1 MAIDTSSAFGPDEIM
16 DYIGQFEQMRTAK
29 SADARAERIS
39 VLQEANMKFQQ
50 DTARKTQGMREGYLT
65 HTAEGLDWESI
76 TSNDTNKMFGGA
88 LPDISS
94 QLAKMDS
101 VSKSYGTSFDTGEFL
116 AGVQSNRQ
124 KYMSFVANRFK
135 AQKEAL
141 ENTPY
146 ANPTDIAS
154 VLTNDYHGRNVYNN
168 LLDSGFDDLTASK
181 MLGGYKPGPRK
192 ATWGEWAESWYRDPE
207 IAGKGGGISP
217 GKIAGY
223 GGTAIGTAAVT
234 AWGSAKILDTYKD
247 YADIKNKDLDSI
259 KNLQKKIGYEK
270 ELKTLGPESAK
281 DLGKYQK
288 ELTELNKKLAD
299 KYPKSEAAKKWAGK
313 GLRGAR
319 NIGLFAASRYGTGKL
334 GEIAGGDLGREVG
347 EIAGTAGAPAVN
359 KIAKNIYSKVK
370 KLGTRRAL
378 ELIAKKGGWKLAA
391 SVAGKGALG
400 AIGTPFS
407 GGVSAAISGGLL
419 VKDLVDIYNIL
430 NEEG

>member
-1 MAIDTSSAFGPDEIM
+1 MAKIYTNPNMAIDTSSDFGPDEIM

-124 KYMSFVANRFK
+124 EYMSFVANRFK

-154 VLTNDYHGRNVYNN
+154 VLTNDYHGRNLYNN
-168 LLDSGFDDLTASK
+168 F
-181 MLGGYKPGPRK
+181 LGY
-192 ATWGEWAESWYRDPE
+192 T
-207 IAGKGGGISP
+207 
-217 GKIAGY
+217 
-223 GGTAIGTAAVT
+223 
-234 AWGSAKILDTYKD
+234 
-247 YADIKNKDLDSI
+247 
-259 KNLQKKIGYEK
+259 
-270 ELKTLGPESAK
+270 
-281 DLGKYQK
+281 
-288 ELTELNKKLAD
+288 
-299 KYPKSEAAKKWAGK
+299 
-313 GLRGAR
+313 
-319 NIGLFAASRYGTGKL
+319 
-334 GEIAGGDLGREVG
+334 
-347 EIAGTAGAPAVN
+347 
-359 KIAKNIYSKVK
+359 
-370 KLGTRRAL
+370 
-378 ELIAKKGGWKLAA
+378 
-391 SVAGKGALG
+391 
-400 AIGTPFS
+400 
-407 GGVSAAISGGLL
+407 
-419 VKDLVDIYNIL
+419 
-430 NEEG
+430 